1 MPGYEPESDVFS
13 SSPEDG
19 VFMGVE
25 TNPST
30 PMSIPTPVSEDK
42 RWTSASEARDRW
54 KRYAK
59 ESVEHSIDL
68 DSATTEDTAGSVS
81 GGVEHHERPNK
92 LFEGKPRPK
101 LKHRKSHFIGQE
113 HEVFTGFSGVVE
125 AALLHRKLNT
135 PTPLPTPS
143 GVGLSLRERQLAF
156 EDHVKVTQDILKEQ
170 TEELINSQDCDDPIP
185 KKKGVMLWEV
195 ARRLQTRGPRIANVV
210 NEMMTSVSSNN
221 SGRTEIDGDMNSQPS
236 PHAGTPFSHPPSKL
250 VKRVSHS
257 TISQEDLSSAVYID
271 ELRRNKRRRNLDTD
285 RRRNLPTQR
294 KMSIPDVVN
303 EEEHGSEENGPHVH
317 FYHPPSANQTK
328 PLLKTSISLD
338 SGQSVMSR
346 TSSHSST
353 IQESDIN
360 MDESQ
365 RLKRTPTPKL
375 PNTPENLEFD
385 DEAQASL

>member
-1 MPGYEPESDVFS
+1 
-13 SSPEDG
+13 
-19 VFMGVE
+19 
-25 TNPST
+25 
-30 PMSIPTPVSEDK
+30 
-42 RWTSASEARDRW
+42 
-54 KRYAK
+54 
-59 ESVEHSIDL
+59 
-68 DSATTEDTAGSVS
+68 
-81 GGVEHHERPNK
+81 
-92 LFEGKPRPK
+92 
-101 LKHRKSHFIGQE
+101 
-113 HEVFTGFSGVVE
+113 
-125 AALLHRKLNT
+125 
-135 PTPLPTPS
+135 
-143 GVGLSLRERQLAF
+143 
-156 EDHVKVTQDILKEQ
+156 
-170 TEELINSQDCDDPIP
+170 
-185 KKKGVMLWEV
+185 MLWEV